1 MINLKKQTRVRR
13 TVPNIPHRNIFFRRP
28 VTRIRNLNRLR
39 SPLIIMRLRLR
50 HAKVRKTVFLH
61 RQLLLPSIVNH
72 NHRHLII
79 RADKLRNPSLMFFFN
94 TPVTKT
100 RNILQ
105 RLIFLT
111 FIRHRIVHPRNRNPV
126 KKLHHRLYFC
136 ARHSILLHNP
146 KHIPILISFFR
157 NRVKL
162 QHKARCRHNVL
173 IAMFL
178 IRPVISR
185 KIHLHQLKTLLN
197 LSLPHPFL
205 WKHPIRLPAEILR
218 IKRRTR
224 KMKHL
229 QLLLLRHPKHNL
241 NPIHIITDQLR
252 LNRSFNSVRPFL
264 HVQTLLQNN
273 FFVSPAYDLSPSKS
287 TPFLLFSP
295 VFPQQSHADLPYGQ
309 IQTLSWYH
317 HQPYGRNHGRMRS
330 ICRRLRKT

>member
-1 MINLKKQTRVRR
+1 MINLKKQTRIRR
-13 TVPNIPHRNIFFRRP
+13 TVPNIPHRNILLRRP

-50 HAKVRKTVFLH
+50 HAKIRKTVFLH
-61 RQLLLPSIVNH
+61 RQLFLPSIVHH

-79 RADKLRNPSLMFFFN
+79 RADKLRNALFLLFFN
-94 TPVTKT
+94 APIAEA
-100 RNILQ
+100 RDIFQ
-105 RLIFLT
+105 RLILVT
-111 FIRHRIVHPRNRNPV
+111 LICHCIVHSRNG
-126 KKLHHRLYFC
+126 KSIIKLHHRLYFR
-136 ARHSILLHNP
+136 AGHTILLYNP
-146 KHIPILISFFR
+146 KHIPVLISLLR
-157 NRVKL
+157 NRIKL
-162 QHKARCRHNVL
+162 QHKSRCRHNVL
-173 IAMFL
+173 ITMLL
-178 IRPVISR
+178 IRPVIPG

-197 LSLPHPFL
+197 LSLAHPF
-205 WKHPIRLPAEILR
+205 HRPPVIRLPAEILR

-224 KMKHL
+224 KMKQL
-229 QLLLLRHPKHNL
+229 QLILLRHPKHNL

>member
-1 MINLKKQTRVRR
+1 MPGTTVINLKKQTRIRR
-13 TVPNIPHRNIFFRRP
+13 TVPNIPHRNILLRRP

-50 HAKVRKTVFLH
+50 HAKIRKTVFLH

-197 LSLPHPFL
+197 LSLPHPF
-205 WKHPIRLPAEILR
+205 HRPPVIRLPA
-218 IKRRTR
+218 
-224 KMKHL
+224 
-229 QLLLLRHPKHNL
+229 
-241 NPIHIITDQLR
+241 
-252 LNRSFNSVRPFL
+252 
-264 HVQTLLQNN
+264 
-273 FFVSPAYDLSPSKS
+273 
-287 TPFLLFSP
+287 
-295 VFPQQSHADLPYGQ
+295 
-309 IQTLSWYH
+309 
-317 HQPYGRNHGRMRS
+317 
-330 ICRRLRKT
+330 